1 LLRDAARDCPTH
13 SFLDDFDC
21 FILFP
26 HASPWGNNFSLAIPV
41 MSAADHYSEVHKEQ
55 LSKGLKE
62 ETVLFFEDVA
72 KLM

>member
-1 LLRDAARDCPTH
+1 
-13 SFLDDFDC
+13 
-21 FILFP
+21 
-26 HASPWGNNFSLAIPV
+26 